1 MKWQD
6 WLLAVIFIAAFGRV
20 GSDDFD
26 YRCKQAHLVSPGEK
40 CRMIAA
46 ETKLTKQGDRLARY
60 LRESG

>member
-1 MKWQD
+1 MMSWQD

-26 YRCKQAHLVSPGEK
+26 YRCKRAHEANPQET

-46 ETKLTKQGDRLARY
+46 IEVQNDRTSTR
-60 LRESG
+60 